1 MLKGITR
8 FLSGDPLAKQME
20 RYDGIVAQI
29 NGLEPSI
36 QALSDEQLRG
46 KTAEFRRR
54 LAQEAFAVVRE
65 VSVRTLGLHHFDVQL
80 VGAAALHEG
89 KIVEMKT
96 GEGKTLV
103 ATLPIYLNALTGQG
117 VHLVTVYDYLAR
129 RDARWMGPIYPFL
142 GLQSGQRTG
151 DRQLTDSFN
160 KAAGGLF

>member
-46 KTAEFRRR
+46 KTAEFRLR
-54 LAQEAFAVVRE
+54 LEQGEALDNLLPEAFAVVRE

-80 VGAAALHEG
+80 VGAAALHE
-89 KIVEMKT
+89 
-96 GEGKTLV
+96 
-103 ATLPIYLNALTGQG
+103 
-117 VHLVTVYDYLAR
+117 AR
-129 RDARWMGPIYPFL
+129 SW
-142 GLQSGQRTG
+142 
-151 DRQLTDSFN
+151 
-160 KAAGGLF
+160 K